1 MARIVTYGLDS
12 SLDPEDKILG
22 SDGKEGDTYGDTKN
36 FGLDTLKTYFQQ
48 GATFL
53 GWARYDDTVYTE
65 SNKLSL
71 TDGVQVTIP
80 NNAGN
85 IVAPDGVPSFYD
97 PITQKV
103 QATGVNNTYIL
114 TVVFKARAAN
124 TNTTHLDFSMY
135 APVGQFDRISKVL
148 SFNKGNNT
156 TQNFHEMYQYYSDAS
171 FVENGVELKIS
182 ADGGSAEIWDIIY
195 FIQKVQQP

>member
-48 GATFL
+48 GSTFL
-53 GWARYDDTVYTE
+53 GWARYDDTVHNE
-65 SNKLSL
+65 SNKVSL
-71 TDGVQVTIP
+71 TDGVQITIP

-85 IVAPDGVPSFYD
+85 IVASPDAPTFYNST
-97 PITQKV
+97 TQKV
-103 QATGVNNTYIL
+103 QATGINNTYIL
-114 TVVFKARAAN
+114 TVVFKASAAN

-135 APVGQFDRISKVL
+135 APVGDFNRISKVL
-148 SFNKGNNT
+148 PFYKGNNT
-156 TQNFHEMYQYYSDAS
+156 AQNFHEMYQYYSDAA
-171 FVENGVELKIS
+171 FVENGVELKIA

-195 FIQKVQQP
+195 FIQKIQQP